1 MTCRFTAGRVPA
13 SGLAELF
20 DTERR
25 WQRWLEVEAALA
37 HCQATA
43 GLIPAE
49 AATAIVDACHLER
62 LDLDR
67 VRADVVRMSHP
78 LMPLIT
84 ELGRAVGDPHGGW
97 VHWGATTQN
106 ITQTGDVLVLRDAH
120 GLLLGTLARVLGSL
134 ADLAERGADLP
145 MAGRTHGQ
153 HAVPITFGLKVASW
167 IDEID
172 RHVERLWQSR
182 PRLTMAI
189 LGGAAGTFASF
200 GDHGPQLQAAV
211 ADRLGLTPMAVP
223 SRAVTDH
230 LAEFVCVLGL
240 LAGSCGRI
248 AREVYAL
255 MSTELGE
262 AEEPVPLG
270 TVGSSTMPQKR
281 NPQLSQDVLSITAEI
296 RSLVP
301 LALEAMHN
309 EHEADHSPTA
319 MFATLA
325 RACVLTGDSLERLDV
340 IVSGLRL
347 NPRRMRENIDLSDG
361 MIGAEALM
369 LELGRLMGRQEAHHV
384 VYQAAQAAAS
394 EGRSFRELLAADPRI
409 VARLDAGTVAAL
421 LDPDRH
427 TGASAAMARTAAA
440 TARRT
445 AAGTRVRLARGA
457 GYPAA

>member
-1 MTCRFTAGRVPA
+1 MTRRFTAGRVPE

-20 DTERR
+20 ETAPQ

-49 AATAIVDACHLER
+49 AAIAIADACHVER
-62 LDLDR
+62 LDLGR

-84 ELGRAVGDPHGGW
+84 ELGRVVGDPHGGW

-106 ITQTGDVLVLRDAH
+106 ITQTGNVLVLRDAH
-120 GLLLGTLARVLGSL
+120 RMLLGTLARVLDSL
-134 ADLAERGADLP
+134 ADLAERGADHV

-167 IDEID
+167 IDEVG
-172 RHVERLWQSR
+172 RHVERLWQLS
-182 PRLTMAI
+182 PRLTVAI

-200 GDHGPQLQAAV
+200 GERGPDLQAAV
-211 ADRLGLTPMAVP
+211 ALHLGLTPMAVP

-240 LAGSCGRI
+240 LAGTCGRI
-248 AREVYAL
+248 AREVYTL

-262 AEEPVPLG
+262 VEEPVPTG

-296 RSLVP
+296 RALVP
-301 LALEAMHN
+301 RALEAMHN
-309 EHEADHSPTA
+309 EHEADHASTD

-325 RACVLTGDSLERLDV
+325 RACVLTGDSLERVDV

-347 NPRRMRENIDLSDG
+347 DPRRMRENIDLSDG
-361 MIGAEALM
+361 MIAAEALM
-369 LELGRLMGRQEAHHV
+369 LELGRLIGRQQAHHV
-384 VYQAAQAAAS
+384 VYEAAQSAAS
-394 EGRSFRELLAADPRI
+394 EGRSFPTLLAADPR
-409 VARLDAGTVAAL
+409 VTARLDASTVAAL
-421 LDPDRH
+421 LEPERH
-427 TGASAAMARTAAA
+427 TGASSATARGAAA
-440 TARRT
+440 TART
-445 AAGTRVRLARGA
+445 IAAEARERLGAEGVRH
-457 GYPAA
+457 